1 MEVTDRR
8 PLIIIVDDEREILM
22 ALKRTLMQVDVR
34 IESFTSPRL
43 ALEFLQD
50 NQPVLII
57 SDQRMPDI
65 TGDKLLSE
73 VKQLWPNTKRIM
85 LSAYEDFDSVSAGFN
100 QAIIEKFISKPWKNS
115 ELVMLVQD
123 SIGGENTS
131 PVKSQLG
138 QSIIGESS
146 KIRQLLDSISIAAGA
161 NVPIY
166 IHGETGTGKELV
178 AKACHESGC
187 KREGKFIAVN
197 CANFSETLIELSLI
211 HI

>member
-1 MEVTDRR
+1 MEITDTR
-8 PLIIIVDDEREILM
+8 PLVVIVDDEREILA
-22 ALKRTLMQVDVR
+22 ALKRTLMRVDVR
-34 IESFTSPRL
+34 IEPFTSPRL
-43 ALEFLQD
+43 ALEFMQE

-65 TGDKLLSE
+65 TGDKLLTE
-73 VKQLWPNTKRIM
+73 VKQLWPDTKRIM

-123 SIGGENTS
+123 SITS
-131 PVKSQLG
+131 KDASPAKNQLSQK
-138 QSIIGESS
+138 IIGEST
-146 KIRQLLDSISIAAGA
+146 KIKQLIDQISIAAGA

-166 IHGETGTGKELV
+166 I
-178 AKACHESGC
+178 
-187 KREGKFIAVN
+187 
-197 CANFSETLIELSLI
+197 LSLI